1 MSPIR
6 ARKSEVAAWIAKGA
20 RTLLKYPRSRIQ
32 RWKSASREAAFD
44 TLADM
49 LVNDPVLRVD
59 EFEGSFRIG
68 ARSDLFR
75 RLIEHRQYEPH
86 LARLAVHYAGSGRD
100 FVDIGANVGF
110 YSVLLARHLAG
121 GRGYAIEPTAQA
133 FERLQDNIVLNNVQD
148 RVTPIKAAIADRP
161 GNLIIN
167 VVHGK
172 EEYSS
177 LGAMNH
183 PGIASL
189 PFAKETVP
197 AFTLDQIVKERG
209 IRPGFVKIDVEGCE
223 HLVLAGARETLLT
236 QRPVILTELWDPMIT
251 RNGSSSREVIS
262 TLRELGYRVQDPVS
276 GEELD
281 DTGSTV
287 EILCLPI

>member
-1 MSPIR
+1 
-6 ARKSEVAAWIAKGA
+6 
-20 RTLLKYPRSRIQ
+20 
-32 RWKSASREAAFD
+32 
-44 TLADM
+44 M

-68 ARSDLFR
+68 VRSDLFR
-75 RLIEHRQYEPH
+75 RLIEYKQYEPM
-86 LARLAVHYAGSGRD
+86 LARLAVKHADSGRD
-100 FVDIGANVGF
+100 FIDIGANVGF

-121 GRGYAIEPTAQA
+121 GHGYAIEPTAQA
-133 FERLQDNIVLNNVQD
+133 FERLQSNILLNNVED
-148 RVTPIKAAIADRP
+148 RVTPIRAAIADRP
-161 GNLIIN
+161 GELGIH
-167 VVHGK
+167 VVQGK

-183 PGIASL
+183 PSISSL
-189 PFAKETVP
+189 PFATETVP

-209 IRPGFVKIDVEGCE
+209 LRPGFIKIDVEGCE

-251 RNGSSSREVIS
+251 RNGSSSRQVIS
-262 TLRELGYRVQDPVS
+262 TLRDLGYRVQDPVS

-281 DTGSTV
+281 GGKSTV